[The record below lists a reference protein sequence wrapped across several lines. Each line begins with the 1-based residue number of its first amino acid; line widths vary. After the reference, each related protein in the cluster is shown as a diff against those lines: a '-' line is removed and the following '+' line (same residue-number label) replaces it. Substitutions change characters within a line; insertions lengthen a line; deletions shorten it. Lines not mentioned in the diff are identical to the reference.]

1 MTLVVAGVAAL
12 GTYYLYTALALGWR
26 GLQLGPTARERSR
39 RSSPWR
45 EWMAQAGLSEVAP
58 REFVV
63 VVGSLGALG
72 ALGGFVIFGAP
83 LPALAAAAFAA
94 AAPVASYRLRRT
106 RRIAVAREAWP
117 SMIEEIRLRTVSL
130 GRSIPQALFEVGER
144 GPAEMRPAFSAAHRE
159 WLLTTDLD
167 RTLDVLKA
175 QLADPTADVTCETL
189 LVAHEVGG
197 ADVGRRLEALA
208 EDRIMDLQGRKDAR
222 AKQAGARLARR
233 FVVLVP
239 IGMALAGMQVG
250 EGRAAY
256 GTPAGQAVALIAI
269 ALVAAC
275 WLWAGHIMR
284 LPDDERVFG

>member
-1 MTLVVAGVAAL
+1 MTLIVAAIAGL
-12 GTYYLYTALALGWR
+12 GTFYLYTALVLGWS
-26 GLQLGPTARERSR
+26 GPQLGPR
-39 RSSPWR
+39 RRRRRRRPAWR
-45 EWMAQAGLSEVAP
+45 EWMAQAGLSDVTT
-58 REFVV
+58 REFVA
-63 VVGSLGALG
+63 VVGALATLGMA
-72 ALGGFVIFGAP
+72 GGYAIFGAV
-83 LPALAAAAFAA
+83 LPAVAIGVFAG
-94 AAPVASYRLRRT
+94 AAPVASYRVRRQ
-106 RRIAVAREAWP
+106 RRITVARDAWP
-117 SMIEEIRLRTVSL
+117 TMIEEIRLRTVSL

-144 GPAEMRPAFSAAHRE
+144 GPMEMRPAFDAAHRE
-159 WLLTTDLD
+159 WLLTTDLE

-197 ADVGRRLEALA
+197 ADVGRRLDALA
-208 EDRIMDLQGRKDAR
+208 EDRIQDLQGRKDAR

-239 IGMALAGMQVG
+239 IGMAIAGMQVG
-250 EGRAAY
+250 DGRAAY
-256 GTPAGQAVALIAI
+256 STPLGQIVALVAI